1 MIDYHVHLWPHEE
14 QAEPKEQ
21 RLERLAIYCEQA
33 RLRGVEE
40 IALTEHLF
48 RFTQV
53 YDIANEFWQAEENLQ
68 LREQICSY
76 FEFHATADLDR
87 YVEDVLAAKAA
98 GLPVVLGLE
107 VDYYPGSMDRVA
119 SLLAGYPFDVLLGS
133 VHWLGTWMFD
143 NLADE
148 VAMAEWDR
156 RGTEVAWKSYVEA
169 IEELAATKSCDVL
182 AHPDLIKLTG
192 RRPASGLVDEYNA
205 RIADAAQ
212 RSGMAAEISSAG
224 LRKPIGEAY
233 PAPDL
238 LRRLYEAGVPVTTAS
253 DSHGPSRV
261 ADRHD
266 DLVVRA
272 RSAGYTELMAFRNRV
287 GHAVA
292 LESESITP

>member
-1 MIDYHVHLWPHEE
+1 MIDYHVHLWPHDE
-14 QAEPKEQ
+14 QAEPNEQ
-21 RLERLAIYCEQA
+21 RLERLALYCEQA
-33 RLRGVEE
+33 KLRGVHE

-53 YDIANEFWQAEENLQ
+53 FDIANEFWRSEENLQ
-68 LREQICSY
+68 LKEQISSY
-76 FEFHATADLDR
+76 FAFHATADLDR
-87 YVEDVLAAKAA
+87 YVEDVLSAKAA

-107 VDYYPGSMDRVA
+107 VDYYPGSMDRVS

-143 NLADE
+143 DLANGVE
-148 VAMAEWDR
+148 MAEWDR

-192 RRPASGLVDEYNA
+192 RRPWAGLLDEYNA
-205 RIADAAQ
+205 RIAETAQ

-233 PAPDL
+233 PAADL
-238 LRRLYEAGVPVTTAS
+238 LRRFHLAGVPVTTAS
-253 DSHGPSRV
+253 DAHGPKHV
-261 ADRHD
+261 ADRHA
-266 DLVVRA
+266 DLVSFA
-272 RSAGYTELMAFRNRV
+272 RTAGYTELMGFRGRV
-287 GHAVA
+287 GHAIA
-292 LESESITP
+292 LGNDADSS